1 MSEYA
6 RGFVVFDGTL
16 AYDRQAI
23 DILFAR
29 GRKRGLDVY
38 GSSQWFFSLRKWTIR
53 ETVVSAFCL
62 SNS

>member
-38 GSSQWFFSLRKWTIR
+38 GSSQ
-53 ETVVSAFCL
+53 
-62 SNS
+62 